1 MTNEQQWLARK
12 YITYR
17 TLINM
22 WFVGA
27 IWLYFYRLFITDQQ
41 VGILD
46 GLAFAIGLLAEVPS
60 GALADKFGRDRTV
73 KLGQLLSGSGFLI
86 QSVASNFLLIF
97 IGQTIIMIGFAL
109 VSGADDALFFE
120 RLKFDKN
127 SNDWR
132 KLVTRAS
139 QMALVGSL
147 FAYVIGGWTY
157 SIEPRIPWVLN
168 GFAFISSTI
177 VIWSVKD
184 MRPKKARQNFLPE
197 IKDYLLDIKT
207 GFAQFKTPKLLI
219 YIPFILT
226 VQGLFYA
233 SSFGLLRL
241 IMLDRFHFSPFWGS
255 VVVASSSLIT
265 VGILAYMHKYADKL
279 GEKKVLITIGLIAVS
294 SLVLSVANIGY
305 WGYIVILAIYAGEQ
319 VLNPYMSEV
328 LNTHSPENQRA
339 TVLSVASFF
348 KSLPYV
354 LLAPAIGYLNNHNKI
369 EYFLIAWSIVVLI
382 AIFIYLSSKKRDD
395 FIALPEQ

>member
-46 GLAFAIGLLAEVPS
+46 GFAFAIGLLAEVPS

-86 QSVASNFLLIF
+86 QSVASSFLLIF
-97 IGQTIIMIGFAL
+97 IGQTIMMIGFAL

-147 FAYVIGGWTY
+147 FAYVIGGWAYT
-157 SIEPRIPWVLN
+157 IEPRIPWVLN
-168 GFAFISSTI
+168 GIAFISSAI

>member
-12 YITYR
+12 YIAYR

-27 IWLYFYRLFITDQQ
+27 IWLYFYRLFITEQQ

-86 QSVASNFLLIF
+86 QSIASSFLLIF
-97 IGQTIIMIGFAL
+97 IGQMIMMIGYAL

-168 GFAFISSTI
+168 GIAFISSAI

-184 MRPKKARQNFLPE
+184 MRPKKARQKFLPE

-265 VGILAYMHKYADKL
+265 VGILSYMHKNADKL
-279 GEKKVLITIGLIAVS
+279 LEKKVLLTIGLIAIS
-294 SLVLSVANIGY
+294 SLVLSIANIGF
-305 WGYIVILAIYAGEQ
+305 WGYIVILAIYASEQ

-354 LLAPAIGYLNNHNKI
+354 LLAPIIGYLNTHKKI
-369 EYFLIAWSIVVLI
+369 EYFFIIWAV
-382 AIFIYLSSKKRDD
+382 AIFIALLVYLSAKKRDS
-395 FIALPEQ
+395 FIALP

>member
-86 QSVASNFLLIF
+86 QSVASSFLLIF
-97 IGQTIIMIGFAL
+97 IGQTIMMIGFAL

-168 GFAFISSTI
+168 GIAFISSAI

-197 IKDYLLDIKT
+197 IKDYLSK
-207 GFAQFKTPKLLI
+207 
-219 YIPFILT
+219 
-226 VQGLFYA
+226 
-233 SSFGLLRL
+233 
-241 IMLDRFHFSPFWGS
+241 
-255 VVVASSSLIT
+255 
-265 VGILAYMHKYADKL
+265 
-279 GEKKVLITIGLIAVS
+279 
-294 SLVLSVANIGY
+294 LVLHNSKPQNY
-305 WGYIVILAIYAGEQ
+305 LFT
-319 VLNPYMSEV
+319 S
-328 LNTHSPENQRA
+328 
-339 TVLSVASFF
+339 LSF
-348 KSLPYV
+348 
-354 LLAPAIGYLNNHNKI
+354 LLCKV
-369 EYFLIAWSIVVLI
+369 YFMPVVLV
-382 AIFIYLSSKKRDD
+382 YSG
-395 FIALPEQ
+395 

>member
-46 GLAFAIGLLAEVPS
+46 GFAFAIGLLAEVPS

-168 GFAFISSTI
+168 GIAFISSAI

>member
-86 QSVASNFLLIF
+86 QSVASSFLLIF
-97 IGQTIIMIGFAL
+97 IGQTIMMIGFAL

-168 GFAFISSTI
+168 GIAFISSAI

-197 IKDYLLDIKT
+197 IKDYLLDINT

>member
-168 GFAFISSTI
+168 GIAFISSAI

>member
-1 MTNEQQWLARK
+1 
-12 YITYR
+12 
-17 TLINM
+17 
-22 WFVGA
+22 
-27 IWLYFYRLFITDQQ
+27 
-41 VGILD
+41 
-46 GLAFAIGLLAEVPS
+46 
-60 GALADKFGRDRTV
+60 
-73 KLGQLLSGSGFLI
+73 
-86 QSVASNFLLIF
+86 
-97 IGQTIIMIGFAL
+97 MIGFAL

-168 GFAFISSTI
+168 GIAFISSAI

-233 SSFGLLRL
+233 NDFGLLRL

-369 EYFLIAWSIVVLI
+369 EYS
-382 AIFIYLSSKKRDD
+382 
-395 FIALPEQ
+395 

>member
-86 QSVASNFLLIF
+86 QSVASSFLLIF
-97 IGQTIIMIGFAL
+97 IGQTIMMIGFAL

-168 GFAFISSTI
+168 GIAFISSAI